1 MGSSS
6 NKILD
11 TKNLVPKGGID
22 KIFLGST
29 YSGFQ
34 RYDNPTYRFAVSM
47 EEKQRNAFWNPN
59 EISMTND
66 ALKFFELPEF
76 IQEVMIRI
84 WLFQTLMD
92 SAQNSGLEEVLAAL
106 CTNPEFEAMFK
117 TQGYFELI
125 HSLSYSHIIRGIFSD
140 ATSIFDKIGDYPEI
154 QKRIDKEINLYSK
167 VKNLG
172 NIEDFVQSR
181 RDIEKEVQMYITENN
196 ITSKIELK
204 RIKDVLDIVNRNL
217 KLELETDEEGKNK
230 LILELLVGI
239 LALEGIKFN
248 VSFLATYVINN
259 NYNNKI
265 QGATRI
271 IKLINFDEDL
281 HNSMISGT
289 IQILRKTKSEGFSE
303 LIKSKWFDNMVKET
317 FTNVMKDE
325 LEWADYLLSFG
336 NIPTLTKEVIEQF
349 MKYYVD
355 LRMKSIGSEPIY
367 NQKKTDVVQFFES
380 YKDMNLDNSALQE
393 SDAAVYSIGILVNDL
408 PDRPLTMKELLE
420 LLPKEKPVQKEQGI

>member
-1 MGSSS
+1 MGSSC
-6 NKILD
+6 KPILC
-11 TKNLVPKGGID
+11 TKNLVPNGPQ
-22 KIFLGST
+22 KIFGGE

-47 EEKQRNAFWNPN
+47 EDKQRNAFWNPN

-92 SAQNSGLEEVLAAL
+92 SAQNSGLEEVLASL

-125 HSLSYSHIIRGIFSD
+125 HSLSYSHILRGIFSD
-140 ATSIFDKIGDYPEI
+140 ASVVFDKIGDYPEI
-154 QKRIDKEINLYSK
+154 QKRVDKEIALYSR
-167 VKNLG
+167 VKELG
-172 NIEDFVQSR
+172 NSEDFLEASR
-181 RDIEKEVQMYITENN
+181 EIEKEVKKYIADNN
-196 ITSKIELK
+196 ITDKMELK
-204 RIKDVLDIVNRNL
+204 RIHDVLSITSRQL
-217 KLELETDEEGKNK
+217 KLDLDMDEEGKNK

-248 VSFLATYVINN
+248 VSFLTTYVINN
-259 NYNNKI
+259 TYNNKI

-281 HNSMISGT
+281 HTSMISGT
-289 IQILRKTKSEGFSE
+289 IQILRKTKAEGFKD
-303 LIKSKWFDNMVKET
+303 LIRSDWFNEMVVKT
-317 FTNVMKDE
+317 FKDVMEDE

-336 NIPTLTKEVIEQF
+336 NIPSLTKEVIEQF

-355 LRMKSIGSEPIY
+355 LRLTSIGCDKIY
-367 NQKKTDVVQFFES
+367 NQEKTDVVQWFEN
-380 YKDMNLDNSALQE
+380 YKDMNKDNSALQE
-393 SDAAVYSIGILVNDL
+393 SDAAVYSIGILVNDI
-408 PDRPLTMKELLE
+408 PDGPMALEELLKLIPVKVNSE
-420 LLPKEKPVQKEQGI
+420 LL